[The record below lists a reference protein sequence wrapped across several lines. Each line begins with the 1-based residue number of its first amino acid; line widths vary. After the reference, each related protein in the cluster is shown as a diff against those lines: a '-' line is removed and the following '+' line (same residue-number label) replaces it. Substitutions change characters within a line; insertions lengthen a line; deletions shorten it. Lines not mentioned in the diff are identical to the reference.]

1 MNIWE
6 VDKLFLFIAFV
17 IPGFISI
24 KAFELFYPA
33 QIRDGSKQI
42 VDAVTYSCINYALL
56 LLPIYWVESS
66 KLKTVHSSFYVF
78 FYVAVL
84 FIAPLFWAFIWKKL
98 RESQTFQNN
107 APHPTEKPW
116 DYVFSQRKPYWVI
129 VTLKDNVKIAGK
141 YSSKSF
147 ASHAPSPEQIYLEE
161 SWKLNGDDMFERAH
175 NESDGV
181 IILSSEISYIE
192 LFKLTTK

>member
-1 MNIWE
+1 LNIWE
-6 VDKLFLFIAFV
+6 IDKLLLFIAFV

-33 QIRDGSKQI
+33 QVKDGSKKI
-42 VDAVTYSCINYALL
+42 VDAITYSCVNYALL

-66 KLKTVHSSFYVF
+66 ELRTISPSLYVF

-84 FIAPLFWAFIWKKL
+84 FFAPLFWAFIWKKL
-98 RESQTFQNN
+98 RESQIFQNN

-116 DYVFSQRKPYWVI
+116 DYIFSQRKSYWVI
-129 VTLKDNVKIAGK
+129 VTLKDDVKIAGK

-147 ASHAPSPEQIYLEE
+147 ASHAPSQEQIYLEE
-161 SWKLNGDDMFERAH
+161 SWELNSDGGFDRPH
-175 NESDGV
+175 NESEGV
-181 IILSSEISYIE
+181 IVLSSEISYIE
-192 LFKLTTK
+192 FFKLN

>member
-24 KAFELFYPA
+24 KAFELLYPA
-33 QIRDGSKQI
+33 EIKDGSKQI

-56 LLPIYWVESS
+56 LLPIYCVESS
-66 KLKTVHSSFYVF
+66 DLYKVHPSLYVMFYVF
-78 FYVAVL
+78 VL
-84 FIAPLFWAFIWKKL
+84 FVTPIIWAFIWKKL

-107 APHPTEKPW
+107 VPHPTPKPW
-116 DYVFSQRKPYWVI
+116 DFVFSQRKSYWVI

-141 YSSKSF
+141 YGLKSF
-147 ASHAPSPEQIYLEE
+147 TSHAPANEQIFLEE
-161 SWKLNGDDMFERAH
+161 SWELNSDGRFEKAH
-175 NESDGV
+175 DLSEGV

-192 LFKLTTK
+192 FFTLK